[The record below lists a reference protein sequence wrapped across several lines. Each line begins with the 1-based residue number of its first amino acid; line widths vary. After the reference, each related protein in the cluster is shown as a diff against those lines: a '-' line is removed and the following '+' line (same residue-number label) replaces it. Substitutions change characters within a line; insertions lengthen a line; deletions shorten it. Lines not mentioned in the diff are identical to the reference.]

1 MRQAGVV
8 GGTLS
13 PSLCPVLSS
22 DLLCDLA
29 SVSSSVGVARLDY
42 HVFNLQAL
50 LGSWKEWD

>member
-8 GGTLS
+8 GGPLS
-13 PSLCPVLSS
+13 PSRCPVLSS

-29 SVSSSVGVARLDY
+29 SVPSSVGVARLDY

-50 LGSWKEWD
+50 LGLRKEWD

>member
-13 PSLCPVLSS
+13 PSLNPVLSL

-29 SVSSSVGVARLDY
+29 SVPSSVGVARLGY
-42 HVFNLQAL
+42 HVFNSQAL
-50 LGSWKEWD
+50 LGLRKEWD